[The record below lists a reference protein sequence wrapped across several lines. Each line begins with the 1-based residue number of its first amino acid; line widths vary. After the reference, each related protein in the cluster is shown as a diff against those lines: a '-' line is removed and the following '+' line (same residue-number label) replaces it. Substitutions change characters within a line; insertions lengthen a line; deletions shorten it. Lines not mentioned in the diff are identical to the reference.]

1 MPTNGLAPK
10 AYTAQITFDG
20 NAVYDKSSYDV
31 KVTVNKANP
40 KLTANAKKFN
50 PKVKI
55 KKYTIILKD
64 NVGKAIKKATVT
76 LKVNGKTFK
85 AVTDSKGKA
94 TFKIT
99 NLKKKGNYKAVIT
112 YAGNTFY
119 NKATASAKIKL

>member
-1 MPTNGLAPK
+1 M
-10 AYTAQITFDG
+10 
-20 NAVYDKSSYDV
+20 
-31 KVTVNKANP
+31 
-40 KLTANAKKFN
+40 
-50 PKVKI
+50 
-55 KKYTIILKD
+55 
-64 NVGKAIKKATVT
+64 GKAIKKATVS
-76 LKVNGKTFK
+76 LKVSGKTFK